1 MDVLKVQERLK
12 EEDIVNPDMDKF
24 DSLLEWLRKG
34 GAKFPHLVMKYYTID
49 YRGVHA
55 RKRLEK
61 DELILEVPLPLI
73 GTTEV
78 ARASEIGRRID
89 SSGCQLYSDHSWLA
103 AWLLQEKY
111 NSKSPFKPY
120 IDILP
125 VHYRNMPIFFDDEE
139 LHQLKGSFT
148 VKMISDRKVSLKLEY
163 DNIVKFVPEFA
174 KYHYLDFFWARV
186 AVITRVF
193 GFEVKGKKTEGLVAM
208 ADMLNHK
215 RPNETSW
222 TFDDSRNA
230 FTITTTKRILKN
242 GQIFD
247 SYGRK
252 CNSRF
257 FVNYGF
263 ALDKNEDNQ
272 VAVFFNLDKEDP
284 QHAVKAK
291 LLGGTRTRRFQIAF
305 EHKERC
311 TKKCLSY
318 LRVANA
324 NMDEILP
331 LAKLGEITK
340 IDPINVRNEFQAM
353 KDLKKGCEEI
363 MATFDTTLAEDNK
376 MLNDGDS
383 KLTMNVRC
391 CVIMR
396 RGEKE
401 ILQAYIDLVKH
412 LEEIHDK
419 DYNTAMK
426 YYKRV
431 VKGNAKEPSIEW
443 RMERY
448 FEEFWFPLVNGDIE
462 KIRGLEEMNNSLGDE

>member
-1 MDVLKVQERLK
+1 
-12 EEDIVNPDMDKF
+12 
-24 DSLLEWLRKG
+24 
-34 GAKFPHLVMKYYTID
+34 
-49 YRGVHA
+49 
-55 RKRLEK
+55 
-61 DELILEVPLPLI
+61 
-73 GTTEV
+73 
-78 ARASEIGRRID
+78 
-89 SSGCQLYSDHSWLA
+89 
-103 AWLLQEKY
+103 
-111 NSKSPFKPY
+111 
-120 IDILP
+120 
-125 VHYRNMPIFFDDEE
+125 
-139 LHQLKGSFT
+139 
-148 VKMISDRKVSLKLEY
+148 
-163 DNIVKFVPEFA
+163 
-174 KYHYLDFFWARV
+174 
-186 AVITRVF
+186 
-193 GFEVKGKKTEGLVAM
+193 
-208 ADMLNHK
+208 
-215 RPNETSW
+215 
-222 TFDDSRNA
+222 
-230 FTITTTKRILKN
+230 
-242 GQIFD
+242 
-247 SYGRK
+247 
-252 CNSRF
+252 
-257 FVNYGF
+257 
-263 ALDKNEDNQ
+263 
-272 VAVFFNLDKEDP
+272 
-284 QHAVKAK
+284 
-291 LLGGTRTRRFQIAF
+291 
-305 EHKERC
+305 
-311 TKKCLSY
+311 
-318 LRVANA
+318 
-324 NMDEILP
+324 MDEILP